1 MQSITKALVG
11 TVAAGAM
18 VMASATPA
26 FAQSRRDRDDGID
39 VGDVIAGALII
50 GGIAAVA
57 SAAGRNRGYD
67 DGYVYEGNGRSSD
80 PYYNG
85 RYDPRYDNRYN
96 DQYYNAGSSRQ
107 AVEQCVYAAER
118 NANRY
123 SYGGR
128 SQVTDIRQIDR
139 KRDGYTVKGRIA
151 VNTRN
156 SNWRN
161 GWNNDYRGWSRNY
174 AGYDA
179 GNFTCKVRY
188 GQVVDLDYSGV
199 RGLG

>member
-1 MQSITKALVG
+1 MKTITKALVG

-18 VMASATPA
+18 AMTSAVPA
-26 FAQSRRDRDDGID
+26 QAQSRYRDRNDGID

-57 SAAGRNRGYD
+57 SAVGGRNRGYNG
-67 DGYVYEGNGRSSD
+67 GYVYEGNGG
-80 PYYNG
+80 YYNG
-85 RYDPRYDNRYN
+85 NYRGYDNRYY
-96 DQYYNAGSSRQ
+96 DAGDPRQ
-107 AVEQCVYAAER
+107 AVEQCVNAAER

-128 SQVTDIRQIDR
+128 SQVTDIRNIDR

-156 SNWRN
+156 NNWRS
-161 GWNNDYRGWSRNY
+161 GWGGDYRGYNNAY
-174 AGYDA
+174 QGYDS
-179 GNFTCKVRY
+179 GSFTCKVRY

>member
-26 FAQSRRDRDDGID
+26 LAQDRRDRDGGID
-39 VGDVIAGALII
+39 VGDIIAGALII

-57 SAAGRNRGYD
+57 SAAGRNRGYN
-67 DGYVYEGNGRSSD
+67 DGYVYEGRGYDDR
-80 PYYNG
+80 YYN
-85 RYDPRYDNRYN
+85 RNYDNRYN
-96 DQYYNAGSSRQ
+96 NQYYNAGDPRQ

-118 NANRY
+118 NASRY

-128 SQVTDIRQIDR
+128 SQVTDIREIDR
-139 KRDGYTVKGRIA
+139 KRDGYTVRGRIA

-156 SNWRN
+156 ANWQR
-161 GWNNDYRGWSRNY
+161 GWGNDYRGYNNAYR
-174 AGYDA
+174 GYDA

>member
-1 MQSITKALVG
+1 MQSITQALVG

-18 VMASATPA
+18 VVGSAAPVL
-26 FAQSRRDRDDGID
+26 AQSRERHDNGID
-39 VGDVIAGALII
+39 AGDVIAGALII

-57 SAAGRNRGYD
+57 AATSGNRNRGYN
-67 DGYVYEGNGRSSD
+67 DGYVYEGSGYDNRNYDS
-80 PYYNG
+80 
-85 RYDPRYDNRYN
+85 RYDNRGYDNRYN
-96 DQYYNAGSSRQ
+96 NSAGDSRQ

-118 NANRY
+118 NAARS
-123 SYGGR
+123 SYGGN

-156 SNWRN
+156 ANWRQ
-161 GWNNDYRGWSRNY
+161 GWGNDYRGYNNSYR
-174 AGYDA
+174 GYDA
-179 GNFTCKVRY
+179 GKFTCKVRY

>member
-1 MQSITKALVG
+1 MTSITKALVG

-18 VMASATPA
+18 VVGSATPA
-26 FAQSRRDRDDGID
+26 LAQSRDRDNGID
-39 VGDVIAGALII
+39 AGDIIAGALII

-57 SAAGRNRGYD
+57 TAASRSNRGYN
-67 DGYVYEGNGRSSD
+67 DGYVYEGGNYGGRYD
-80 PYYNG
+80 NG
-85 RYDPRYDNRYN
+85 RYYNDNRYDNRYN
-96 DQYYNAGSSRQ
+96 NGAGDSRQ
-107 AVEQCVYAAER
+107 AVEQCVYAAEN
-118 NANRY
+118 NANRA

-156 SNWRN
+156 ANWQR
-161 GWNNDYRGWSRNY
+161 GWGNDYRGYTNNQR
-174 AGYDA
+174 GYDA

>member
-1 MQSITKALVG
+1 MKTLTKALVG

-18 VMASATPA
+18 VVGSATPA
-26 FAQSRRDRDDGID
+26 LAQSRDRDRGID

-57 SAAGRNRGYD
+57 TAASRGNRGYN
-67 DGYVYEGNGRSSD
+67 DGYVYEGGNYNGG
-80 PYYNG
+80 YYNNG
-85 RYDPRYDNRYN
+85 RYDNRYYN
-96 DQYYNAGSSRQ
+96 NAGDSRQ

-123 SYGGR
+123 SRGGR

-151 VNTRN
+151 VNTGN
-156 SNWRN
+156 ANWQR
-161 GWNNDYRGWSRNY
+161 GWGNDYRGYNNDYR
-174 AGYDA
+174 GYDA